1 MHFPLLPT
9 FVRPCETPSAGP
21 VSRCNA
27 RSFRRSLREAPSAGP
42 FAGPCETPF
51 EESCSACCFS
61 KKETY
66 LCRPFENL
74 SMQDS
79 LYILNFSG
87 WKIGTHELEFQLDK
101 TFFADFPDSEI
112 QESKLNVTGT
122 LDKKQNMLILDLQVE
137 GEVILPCDRCAEDTW
152 IHVENVDHLLVK
164 FGDKTNTD
172 EDDVW
177 TLGPSEYQ
185 LDIKRRMFEMA
196 LLALPSRRI
205 HSKEAD
211 CNPVVLGALNT
222 YRVEENADSIW
233 KDLKDF
239 DTDEFDPSDEE
250 E

>member
-1 MHFPLLPT
+1 M
-9 FVRPCETPSAGP
+9 
-21 VSRCNA
+21 
-27 RSFRRSLREAPSAGP
+27 
-42 FAGPCETPF
+42 
-51 EESCSACCFS
+51 
-61 KKETY
+61 Y
-66 LCRPFENL
+66 ICRPFENL

-79 LYILNFSG
+79 LYTLNFSG
-87 WKIGTHELEFQLDK
+87 WKLGVHELEFQLDK

-137 GEVILPCDRCAEDTW
+137 GEVLLPCDRCAEDTW

-164 FGDKTNTD
+164 FGDQTNTD

-177 TLGPSEYQ
+177 ILGPSEHQ
-185 LDIKRRMFEMA
+185 LDIKRRVYELA
-196 LLALPSRRI
+196 LLALPIRRV

-233 KDLKDF
+233 KGLKDL

>member
-1 MHFPLLPT
+1 M
-9 FVRPCETPSAGP
+9 
-21 VSRCNA
+21 
-27 RSFRRSLREAPSAGP
+27 
-42 FAGPCETPF
+42 
-51 EESCSACCFS
+51 
-61 KKETY
+61 Y
-66 LCRPFENL
+66 ICRPFENQT
-74 SMQDS
+74 MQDP

-87 WKIGTHELEFQLDK
+87 WKLGEHELNFELDK
-101 TFFADFPDSEI
+101 TFFADFPESEI

-122 LDKKQNMLILDLQVE
+122 LDKKQNMLVLDLQVE
-137 GEVILPCDRCAEDTW
+137 GEVLLPCDRCAEDTW

-164 FGDKTNTD
+164 FGEQTNTD

-177 TLGPSEYQ
+177 TLGPSEHQ
-185 LDIKRRMFEMA
+185 LDIKRRIYEMA
-196 LLALPSRRI
+196 LLALPPRRV
-205 HSKEAD
+205 HSNEAD

>member
-1 MHFPLLPT
+1 LPKASCAT
-9 FVRPCETPSAGP
+9 SYK
-21 VSRCNA
+21 VS
-27 RSFRRSLREAPSAGP
+27 
-42 FAGPCETPF
+42 F
-51 EESCSACCFS
+51 EESCFS

-87 WKIGTHELEFQLDK
+87 WKIGTHELEFKLDK

-137 GEVILPCDRCAEDTW
+137 GEVLLPCDRCAEDTW

-196 LLALPSRRI
+196 LLSLPSRRI